1 MLKCGIPLAD
11 KLGSVEND
19 VAEERSD
26 NDCSFPSTQWSLVD
40 RAAAGDTHVRRRA
53 LGDLLKRYLPAL
65 RAHLV
70 LKKRIDQERADDLLQ
85 GFITNKVLEQGLI
98 ARADPD
104 KGRFRALLVTSL
116 NHYVID
122 VYRHQSGT
130 PPAFSLNESDRTPPM
145 GDSESPSEVFDVAW
159 ARELLSEVLRRM
171 RAECEQSRRH
181 DIWGIFECRILGPIL
196 DNKAT
201 LPYEQ
206 LVARFGFRSPTQA
219 ANALVTA
226 KRMFTRILRTVVAEY
241 AGDESAVEAE
251 IRDLQQILARGS
263 R

>member
-1 MLKCGIPLAD
+1 MDIDGASGLAA
-11 KLGSVEND
+11 LELV
-19 VAEERSD
+19 VAEEPPD
-26 NDCSFPSTQWSLVD
+26 NGCSFPSTQWSLVD
-40 RAAAGDTHVRRRA
+40 RAAAGDSVVRRRA
-53 LGDLLKRYLPAL
+53 LSDLLKQYLPAL

-70 LKKRIDQERADDLLQ
+70 HKKRIDQERADDLLQ
-85 GFITNKVLEQGLI
+85 GFIANKVLEQGLI

-130 PPAFSLNESDRTPPM
+130 PPAFSLSTTDHTPPI
-145 GDSESPSEVFDVAW
+145 GDSDSPSDVFDVAW
-159 ARELLSEVLRRM
+159 ARELLGDVLRRM
-171 RAECEQSRRH
+171 RAECEKSRRL
-181 DIWGIFECRILGPIL
+181 DLWGIFERRILGPIL
-196 DNKAT
+196 DNAAT

-206 LVARFGFRSPTQA
+206 LVKRYGFRSPTQA

-226 KRMFTRILRTVVAEY
+226 KRMFARILRTVVGEY
-241 AGDESAVEAE
+241 AGGEGAIDAE
-251 IRDLQQILARGS
+251 IRDLQQILARGH